1 MNEIS
6 CMSTIQVERGKRY
19 SSAEDTTLSSG
30 SKSTLRAC
38 LSPPLSSRSLH
49 SCVSAPRVNMSA
61 LWLCTILLAALSC
74 SARPNMPPGKKL
86 YVLHTSRLCFL
97 PPNIIHTGLSTNW
110 LKYFT
115 WTIQLCL
122 PKNLNILQ
130 FVNNLNIR

>member
-6 CMSTIQVERGKRY
+6 CILTIQVERGQGY

-38 LSPPLSSRSLH
+38 LSPPFSTRSLHSH

-86 YVLHTSRLCFL
+86 YVLLLHTSRLCFL
-97 PPNIIHTGLSTNW
+97 PQNIIHTGLSTNR

-122 PKNLNILQ
+122 PKNLNIGYSDL
-130 FVNNLNIR
+130 

>member
-1 MNEIS
+1 MSCIS
-6 CMSTIQVERGKRY
+6 TVQVDRGQGY

-38 LSPPLSSRSLH
+38 LSPPLSTRSLH

-74 SARPNMPPGKKL
+74 SARPNMPPGKKF

-97 PPNIIHTGLSTNW
+97 PQKIIHTGLSTNR

-122 PKNLNILQ
+122 LKNLIILR